1 MIQWVTEFNNDSC
14 SSMLQQTIPS
24 KVVNSRS
31 LSIMITVVVSVDIL
45 SLSVGSSIVIV
56 IVNVSLYS
64 NMLSSNTE
72 MLNKTV
78 CVPANNTTLYGPD
91 L

>member
-1 MIQWVTEFNNDSC
+1 
-14 SSMLQQTIPS
+14 
-24 KVVNSRS
+24 
-31 LSIMITVVVSVDIL
+31 MITVVVSVDIL

-64 NMLSSNTE
+64 NMLSSYTE
-72 MLNKTV
+72 MLNETL
-78 CVPANNTTLYGPD
+78 CVPPDNTRLYGPD

>member
-1 MIQWVTEFNNDSC
+1 
-14 SSMLQQTIPS
+14 
-24 KVVNSRS
+24 
-31 LSIMITVVVSVDIL
+31 MITVVASVDIL
-45 SLSVGSSIVIV
+45 SLSVGSSIVIF

-72 MLNKTV
+72 MLNKTL
-78 CVPANNTTLYGPD
+78 CVPADNTTLYGPN